1 VRRLLSTPILFDA
14 RRDKAMHAAEA
25 FTALGETA
33 APAIHELEVRSQ
45 NSESPDKSFYA
56 FLALSH
62 IRPTA
67 AAAMSRVLANS
78 DLAHD
83 RFKMQFIG
91 MMGTNAQPLV
101 PTLVRNLEGT
111 NIFVAEACAEAL
123 GLLALEPDL
132 CIPALTNKL
141 ADPYTL
147 VRLGTVQAL
156 AGFGP
161 RALPALPHLTNA
173 LSDPDP
179 AVRGTAAYA
188 ITRIT
193 APQ

>member
-1 VRRLLSTPILFDA
+1 LLISDA
-14 RRDKAMHAAEA
+14 RDDKARQAAEA

-45 NSESPDKSFYA
+45 NSESPEKRFYA

-67 AAAMSRVLANS
+67 AAAMIRALANS
-78 DLAHD
+78 DLASE

-91 MMGTNAQPLV
+91 QMGTNAQLLV
-101 PTLVRNLEGT
+101 PTLVHNLEST
-111 NIFVAEACAEAL
+111 NIFVVRACAEAL

-132 CIPALTNKL
+132 CIPALTNRL
-141 ADPYTL
+141 AVADPYTL
-147 VRLGTVQAL
+147 VHLATVQAL

-161 RALPALPHLTNA
+161 RAYPARPLLTNA

-179 AVRGTAAYA
+179 DVRRRAAYA
-188 ITRIT
+188 IGVIT